1 MSIPTQNFIG
11 PVAPPATRME
21 DVEFSAETAPNV
33 SSTLVASPKAPVCLP
48 RGAGSDP
55 AAGLQVSI
63 SLLHEEIVSL
73 YALIASS
80 NGTTD
85 ELRSYRE
92 KVSKK
97 MGDLDQLGRAQKL
110 IQATAGST
118 LAGAKLSNVVPR
130 NLPLFQWE
138 NQVSVPGAPV
148 FVDVNTCIMNFT
160 DVMIS
165 HNLDLDANYLRVLP
179 PLLAGTIRLWFE
191 DFVTQFRKL
200 YQQDPSWIQFSTA
213 MQDRYG
219 LNVQEERNN
228 CARELNSIMM
238 YEGENLESFIDRF
251 NSLRRRAVDQV
262 LPNSLLIER
271 FLLALPRKVAE
282 YINVAIVNLPEYKR
296 QDIEVLSDLAR
307 RLQNSTLFTMR
318 ANTMVAPLMP
328 PRAPKRAA
336 MHIDQNDAVHRSSN
350 RSRHAVNLAR
360 AAAPTGTT
368 TGESSSSAAVSV
380 VPQPTDKY
388 CTFHKAKSHN
398 TSECR
403 AAAAAGTNV
412 KPRVKYCHGCGVAGW
427 NPRHE
432 CATAKRTSPPNTNQE
447 YNFGA
452 MTLQQGSNVVGPANA
467 SSAVPSVPSV
477 PFVPS
482 AVSSVSVTT
491 SRAELQAAYN
501 AGVADATAD
510 IQELS
515 IADDEDVIMDIQAQN
530 CKYHNVFSSLPEN
543 KSNMIIIPIIIQN
556 IKTYA
561 IVDTGA
567 TFAAPGDYC
576 FFILTSIDL
585 LRVNL

>member
-1 MSIPTQNFIG
+1 MAIYMNEKISMT
-11 PVAPPATRME
+11 
-21 DVEFSAETAPNV
+21 VE
-33 SSTLVASPKAPVCLP
+33 
-48 RGAGSDP
+48 SD
-55 AAGLQVSI
+55 
-63 SLLHEEIVSL
+63 
-73 YALIASS
+73 
-80 NGTTD
+80 D
-85 ELRSYRE
+85 
-92 KVSKK
+92 
-97 MGDLDQLGRAQKL
+97 
-110 IQATAGST
+110 
-118 LAGAKLSNVVPR
+118 
-130 NLPLFQWE
+130 
-138 NQVSVPGAPV
+138 
-148 FVDVNTCIMNFT
+148 
-160 DVMIS
+160 
-165 HNLDLDANYLRVLP
+165 
-179 PLLAGTIRLWFE
+179 
-191 DFVTQFRKL
+191 
-200 YQQDPSWIQFSTA
+200 
-213 MQDRYG
+213 
-219 LNVQEERNN
+219 
-228 CARELNSIMM
+228 
-238 YEGENLESFIDRF
+238 
-251 NSLRRRAVDQV
+251 DQV

-271 FLLALPRKVAE
+271 FLLALPQKVAE

-432 CATAKRTSPPNTNQE
+432 CATAKRTSPPLLPNTNQE

-452 MTLQQGSNVVGPANA
+452 MTLQQGSNVVGPANT

-482 AVSSVSVTT
+482 AVSSASVTT

-543 KSNMIIIPIIIQN
+543 NKNNCTIPILIGLDLISKLN
-556 IKTYA
+556 IGITGLALSHTELAADNPFSDPPIDPSISEPNNSPYGTIEERIEMKKLLEPVLLANKNIDVKNTYCTLPGA
-561 IVDTGA
+561 IVYLETK
-567 TFAAPGDYC
+567 PGCIAYRK
-576 FFILTSIDL
+576 SYSL
-585 LRVNL
+585 LIVKVIVFL